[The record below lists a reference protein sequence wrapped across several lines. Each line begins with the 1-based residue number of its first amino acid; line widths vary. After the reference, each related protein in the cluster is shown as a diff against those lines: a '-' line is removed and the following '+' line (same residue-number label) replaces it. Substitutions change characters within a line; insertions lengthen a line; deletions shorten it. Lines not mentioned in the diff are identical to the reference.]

1 MAVLLASCHRCKK
14 IRDRERGVL
23 SQSNNDLGRNLL
35 VLLGIFLVM
44 FVLNQWMPIHRDD
57 YDYSLIWMTAEHVG
71 SFQDVVQSAYRHY
84 FLHGGRMVTVFCL
97 DLFLWLG
104 KLWFDIAN
112 ALMFVA
118 LVVLMYFHARRAV
131 EWRQEPL
138 ILAVTG
144 LLAWLSFPHFGEVAV
159 WKSGSTVYLWS
170 AVPVALFLL
179 PYNLSLAKGRPV
191 LGSWWLAP
199 MFLLGLI
206 AGWSVENLAVTVV
219 VLTAGISWYL
229 RRKGAMEGWMIAGCC
244 GALLGLIG
252 LVAAP
257 GNFVRYDDQGSGK
270 GILDHIGNQIA
281 GNAEMVLYILPLIL
295 LLLCAWRVFKMVLAE
310 RQGCQITRGAARL
323 SYRQWA
329 LLGFILLLVVSYFNG
344 SFVAWTVRDILYAIV
359 MVPLGLT
366 KPKTIDHFDNLFK
379 GFDEM
384 AIYWLTIF
392 FVYALV
398 KKRLGLSSPVIR
410 QLAEMVKA
418 REVWQAF
425 PVVRYAGGLLGLAL
439 FNNLVMLAAPTF
451 PARAT
456 FSSVAMIITA
466 AIAILREPVIRE
478 YFAVHARAVLGA
490 GAVGLALFTL
500 SAAMLVTYTL
510 RQENDARLAIVQAAA
525 DRGDSIAYMDPI
537 PLKNR
542 ALRHVFFADFDSG
555 VTKDGLCKY
564 YGIKDIKVNMEKDS
578 RR

>member
-1 MAVLLASCHRCKK
+1 M
-14 IRDRERGVL
+14 

-35 VLLGIFLVM
+35 VLLGIFLLM

-131 EWRQEPL
+131 EWRQEPV

-191 LGSWWLAP
+191 LGSWWLAL

-219 VLTAGISWYL
+219 LLTAGISWYL

-310 RQGCQITRGAARL
+310 RHGCQITRGAVRL

-398 KKRLGLSSPVIR
+398 KKRLGLSSAVIR

-466 AIAILREPVIRE
+466 AIAILREPVIRK

-510 RQENDARLAIVQAAA
+510 RQENDARLVIVQAAA
-525 DRGDSIAYMDPI
+525 DRGEPIAYMDPI

>member
-1 MAVLLASCHRCKK
+1 M
-14 IRDRERGVL
+14 
-23 SQSNNDLGRNLL
+23 SQSNNELGRNLL

-44 FVLNQWMPIHRDD
+44 FILNQWMPIHRDD
-57 YDYSLIWMTAEHVG
+57 YDYSLIWMTAEHVS
-71 SFQDVVQSAYRHY
+71 SFQDVVHSAYRHY

-118 LVVLMYFHARRAV
+118 LVVLMYFHARRSV
-131 EWRQEPL
+131 EWRQEPVL
-138 ILAVTG
+138 LAATG
-144 LLAWLSFPHFGEVAV
+144 LLAWLAFPHFGEVAV

-179 PYNLSLAKGRPV
+179 PYNLSLANGRPV
-191 LGSWWLAP
+191 LGSWWLLP

-219 VLTAGISWYL
+219 ALTAGISWYL
-229 RRKGAMEGWMIAGCC
+229 RRQGAIAGWMPAGCI
-244 GALLGLIG
+244 GSLLGLIG

-310 RQGCQITRGAARL
+310 RQGVQIARGGAEL

-398 KKRLGLSSPVIR
+398 KKRLGLSAPVIR
-410 QLAEMVKA
+410 QLAEMVRA

-425 PVVRYAGGLLGLAL
+425 PVVRYAGWLLGLAL

-466 AIAILREPVIRE
+466 AIAILRESVIRK

-525 DRGDSIAYMDPI
+525 DRGEPIAYMDPI

>member
-1 MAVLLASCHRCKK
+1 M
-14 IRDRERGVL
+14 
-23 SQSNNDLGRNLL
+23 SQSNNELGRNLL

-44 FVLNQWMPIHRDD
+44 FILNQWMPIHRDD
-57 YDYSLIWMTAEHVG
+57 YDYSLIWMTAEHVS
-71 SFQDVVQSAYRHY
+71 SFQDVVHSAYRHY

-104 KLWFDIAN
+104 KLWFDIVN

-118 LVVLMYFHARRAV
+118 LVVLMYFHARRSV
-131 EWRQEPL
+131 EWRQEPVL
-138 ILAVTG
+138 LAATG
-144 LLAWLSFPHFGEVAV
+144 LLAWLAFPHFGEVAV

-191 LGSWWLAP
+191 LGSWWLLP

-219 VLTAGISWYL
+219 ALTAGISWYL
-229 RRKGAMEGWMIAGCC
+229 RRQGAMAGWMPAGCI
-244 GALLGLIG
+244 GSLLGLIG

-310 RQGCQITRGAARL
+310 RQGVKIARGGAEL

-398 KKRLGLSSPVIR
+398 KKRLGLSAPVIR

-418 REVWQAF
+418 HEVWQAF
-425 PVVRYAGGLLGLAL
+425 PAVRYAGCLLAL
-439 FNNLVMLAAPTF
+439 ALLNNLVMLAAPTF

-466 AIAILREPVIRE
+466 TIAILRDPVIRE
-478 YFAVHARAVLGA
+478 YFSGHARVVLGA

-525 DRGDSIAYMDPI
+525 AKGEPIAYMDPI

-542 ALRHVFFADFDSG
+542 ALRHVFFADFDNG

>member
-1 MAVLLASCHRCKK
+1 
-14 IRDRERGVL
+14 L

-310 RQGCQITRGAARL
+310 RHGCQITRGAVRL

-466 AIAILREPVIRE
+466 AIAILREPVIRK

-525 DRGDSIAYMDPI
+525 DRGEPIAYMDPI